1 MTKSTA
7 SIKTCLV
14 IDDEAFTLSI
24 VGGMIRACGV
34 PEVRLVDGAQAALDA
49 MDAGGIPEVIVCDIN
64 MPGMDGIGFLRILAA
79 RAYSGG
85 IILMSVED
93 KRILEAARL
102 VGRTLNLNVL
112 DALVKPLDQE
122 RVATLLRES
131 RTRTDA
137 PRHALKPEVT
147 GEDLA
152 AALDGGRISLVF
164 QPKAM
169 VASGRILGVE
179 ALVRWHD
186 PVRGAIPPDAFIPVA
201 EASGL
206 ISRLTERVF
215 QLVAAQA
222 RAWKAAGLDLR
233 VAVNVS
239 MEDLTRIEF
248 VDFVIRTITGAGLEL
263 GRFTLEVTESRLI
276 SDMAAPLEILS
287 RLRLN
292 DVALSIDDFGTGH
305 ASLEQLRRIPFTE
318 LKIDRSFVHGA
329 AHDEISHSI
338 LEASVRL
345 AKRLGMNIVAEG
357 VETREDWNLV
367 ATYGVDEAQGYYLCR
382 PLPAERLEAWLAEN
396 GGTFSHP

>member
-1 MTKSTA
+1 MPKSTA

-24 VGGMIRACGV
+24 VGAMIRDCGV
-34 PEVRLVDGAQAALDA
+34 PDVRLVEGVQAALDA
-49 MDAGGIPEVIVCDIN
+49 MEADGVPEIIVCDIN
-64 MPGMDGIGFLRILAA
+64 MPGVDGIGFLRILAA

-85 IILMSVED
+85 IILMSAED

-102 VGRTLNLNVL
+102 VGRTLNLNIL
-112 DALVKPLDQE
+112 DALVKPLEQHHM
-122 RVATLLRES
+122 ATLLREAGP
-131 RTRTDA
+131 RTNA
-137 PRHALKPEVT
+137 PRHPLTPEVT
-147 GEDLA
+147 AEDLA
-152 AALDGGRISLVF
+152 AALDGGRISTVF
-164 QPKAM
+164 QPKAA
-169 VASGRILGVE
+169 VASGQILGVE
-179 ALVRWHD
+179 ALARWHD
-186 PVRGAIPPDAFIPVA
+186 PVRGAIPPDVFIPVA

-206 ISRLTERVF
+206 ISRLTERVL
-215 QLVAAQA
+215 QLAAAQA
-222 RAWKAAGLDLR
+222 QAWKAAGLDLR

-248 VDFVIRTITGAGLEL
+248 VDFVIRTITGADLEL
-263 GRFTLEVTESRLI
+263 GRFTLEITESRLI
-276 SDMAAPLEILS
+276 SDMTAPLEILS

-292 DVALSIDDFGTGH
+292 HVALSIDDFGTGH

-329 AHDEISHSI
+329 ARDEISHSI

-357 VETREDWNLV
+357 VETREDWTLV
-367 ATYGVDEAQGYYLCR
+367 ASYGVDEAQGYYLCR

-396 GGTFSHP
+396 RGTFSPP